1 MLQLHE
7 QFQGSSTSIFLGLVV
22 MISACHP
29 RQVAGDRGS
38 IPRERAFLLH
48 LFVEFVVVVN

>member
-1 MLQLHE
+1 MLQIHE
-7 QFQGSSTSIFLGLVV
+7 QFQGSSASIFLGLVV

-29 RQVAGDRGS
+29 RQVAGDRG
-38 IPRERAFLLH
+38 